1 MTNIIFLGGIHGSGK
16 NFILQHANFQNNIT
30 HLTASEVLK
39 WKDFS
44 ENPNDKKVSSISN
57 TQNLLISNLKKII
70 TNDGFYILDGH
81 FVLLNKDGQIERI
94 PETTFSE
101 INPKAL
107 IIKTASPNSILERL
121 KQRDNCTW
129 STSLIS
135 DMQKEEIQYAKEISL
150 KLNIK
155 LYHIEDNQESLLS
168 QIINSE
174 FNNG

>member
-1 MTNIIFLGGIHGSGK
+1 M
-16 NFILQHANFQNNIT
+16 
-30 HLTASEVLK
+30 
-39 WKDFS
+39 
-44 ENPNDKKVSSISN
+44 
-57 TQNLLISNLKKII
+57 
-70 TNDGFYILDGH
+70 
-81 FVLLNKDGQIERI
+81 
-94 PETTFSE
+94 
-101 INPKAL
+101 
-107 IIKTASPNSILERL
+107 IIKTATPNSILERL